1 MLRLKTFLLALL
13 VTPQVFADC
22 IRGDCEGGVGT
33 WRASNGSEFTA
44 KFISRK
50 PQGYAIWV
58 LPSYQKGGICEG
70 QVAGFQWR
78 KNGTFRCIL
87 NDPFADLFRSG
98 TEGAVIADNGQIT
111 MSGTYNGMS
120 LVENHPVDVDKL
132 ISDLKRLRSRADR
145 QILRW
150 MPASLEFL
158 PSNANSL
165 RKDYSAEYRS
175 GDRQSEPPS
184 FTSRYCVEG
193 DCHGGFGIIDR
204 TDEKVVSRFI
214 GGRSNGHSLLI
225 KPDGKSCEHFTINGK
240 VSGVQRCILKTRTSE
255 RIGYITNV
263 DGEKNGPYM
272 VTAFDG
278 KIIMHGNLIGS
289 DFTTKDIDQ
298 KALWRAA
305 LKIREQSDPQV
316 MQYMPEKLRDIPEP
330 WFPSERPSSNQLTKT
345 SESTGKTSPAFK
357 SSCIE
362 GDCVN
367 GVGVTSASTSRL
379 VSKFV
384 NGKARGY
391 QLFLDKNGGG
401 CEGYIIRDKFVGVS
415 RCTTETDTTEGIGYA
430 TYKDGERNGPY
441 LVADYDGKVI
451 MQGTLVGKDFKE
463 GDIDHRALWSRAL
476 RNRNSADPEILAR
489 LPDVLKEI
497 PEVWFP
503 EGNDSLSSKTQ
514 SAAPRS
520 NNAKE
525 KSSEK
530 KSASVKRRSSNRE
543 CLEGNCENGVGKLT
557 AKGKSDDFWIAEF
570 TDGEFD
576 GLNLFYWGS
585 GNKNIC
591 LSRYVDNKREGIS
604 ICSYEKDT
612 YRYQYYEQGSA
623 EGQHFIYID
632 TSGTISDVGRQIDG
646 KNQVEW
652 VDLRSF
658 REDLKVLY
666 STSSASFAKH
676 IPDRIKNAPF
686 PSTNDLNSAL
696 RSLQS
701 KRGINI
707 SESAVERD
715 ERGTKTSPVKKSLSK
730 RTCIDGNCQNGFG
743 TLRLG
748 DKEYTGQF
756 YDGEVS
762 GYALIFEDGIYCEAR
777 MAVGKNA
784 GISHCYSVDLKVHV
798 LGNIIGDGAKGGQI
812 FISDTGEV
820 TAYNMYVDGK
830 IQRNYFATEADKN
843 SIMKKDL
850 RDYLQQLGQI
860 RGTRPEGIQDWMP
873 SELKR
878 IPKHDIPRF
887 SRALSRTER
896 LRQERAA
903 KRSQLT
909 SSRSTVT
916 AQSKSLPE
924 SKSKDRSDLQKLSLI
939 AAELNGNKRQV
950 NPDYR
955 LDRVRIDPN
964 DFELRYE
971 FSSSRSVN
979 SLDKSL
985 LEMSGKTAYCRASK
999 LELFRKQ
1006 KMSARW
1012 IYSDNSGGTF
1022 EFLTKPEDC

>member
-1 MLRLKTFLLALL
+1 MLRSITLL
-13 VTPQVFADC
+13 VVLLIAPQAFANC
-22 IRGDCEGGVGT
+22 VRGDCEDGVGT

-132 ISDLKRLRSRADR
+132 INDLKRLRSRADR

-158 PSNANSL
+158 PSDANSL

-289 DFTTKDIDQ
+289 DFTTKDIDH

-316 MQYMPEKLRDIPEP
+316 MEYMPEKLRDIPEP
-330 WFPSERPSSNQLTKT
+330 WFPSEKPSSNQLKKT
-345 SESTGKTSPAFK
+345 SESTGKASPAFK

-367 GVGVTSASTSRL
+367 GVGVTSASTGRL
-379 VSKFV
+379 ISKFV
-384 NGKARGY
+384 NGRARGY
-391 QLFLDKNGGG
+391 QLFLDKDGGG

-415 RCTTETDTTEGIGYA
+415 RCTTETDIMRGIGYT

-463 GDIDHRALWSRAL
+463 GDIDHKALWSRAV

-489 LPDVLKEI
+489 LPDPLREI
-497 PEVWFP
+497 PEVWLVGK
-503 EGNDSLSSKTQ
+503 ETSSSVNAKTQ
-514 SAAPRS
+514 IPTPSKPTS
-520 NNAKE
+520 KP
-525 KSSEK
+525 KPVEK
-530 KSASVKRRSSNRE
+530 K
-543 CLEGNCENGVGKLT
+543 
-557 AKGKSDDFWIAEF
+557 
-570 TDGEFD
+570 
-576 GLNLFYWGS
+576 
-585 GNKNIC
+585 
-591 LSRYVDNKREGIS
+591 
-604 ICSYEKDT
+604 
-612 YRYQYYEQGSA
+612 
-623 EGQHFIYID
+623 
-632 TSGTISDVGRQIDG
+632 
-646 KNQVEW
+646 
-652 VDLRSF
+652 
-658 REDLKVLY
+658 
-666 STSSASFAKH
+666 
-676 IPDRIKNAPF
+676 PP
-686 PSTNDLNSAL
+686 
-696 RSLQS
+696 
-701 KRGINI
+701 
-707 SESAVERD
+707 
-715 ERGTKTSPVKKSLSK
+715 PVKKSPPK

-743 TLRLG
+743 TLRVG

-777 MAVGKNA
+777 MAVGENA

-820 TAYNMYVDGK
+820 TAYNIYVDGK

-843 SIMKKDL
+843 SLMKKDL

-873 SELKR
+873 TELKR
-878 IPKHDIPRF
+878 IPKHEIPRF
-887 SRALSRTER
+887 SRAPSRTER
-896 LRQERAA
+896 LKQERAA
-903 KRSQLT
+903 KRSQ
-909 SSRSTVT
+909 
-916 AQSKSLPE
+916 SKGLPE
-924 SKSKDRSDLQKLSLI
+924 PKSNERSELQKLSLI
-939 AAELNGNKRQV
+939 AADLNKNRRQV

-971 FSSSRSVN
+971 FSSSKSVG
-979 SLDKSL
+979 SLNQSL
-985 LEMSGKTAYCRASK
+985 LKTSGKTAYCRASK
-999 LELFRKQ
+999 LELFRTE
-1006 KMSARW
+1006 KMPARW
-1012 IYSDNSGGTF
+1012 IYSDNNGGTF